1 MPTIKIS
8 ITKEEIEQ
16 LEEISQKEKRN
27 YSKQLVH
34 MMKFYIKQHE
44 KTMDDL
50 IGSGYYPSPEQTK

>member
-34 MMKFYIKQHE
+34 MMKYYIKDHD
-44 KTMDDL
+44 KD
-50 IGSGYYPSPEQTK
+50 IGELTELSYELG